1 MRWQMAQRYPKPWE
15 ILDWEEKRRRG
26 KRREEEEEEDE
37 RVEEAGEEESGEE
50 EEGSEEDEEEE
61 GEEEESGEEEEGE
74 EDEEE
79 GDEEES
85 EEEEEDQPAK
95 GNIMG
100 NWAIR
105 FGLYMSFIRP
115 LYGHLWPLH
124 GHFIRPDQLRLF
136 LKVMSYYLYW
146 PLKVNDILGFLTG
159 LCH

>member
-1 MRWQMAQRYPKPWE
+1 MMQYFQETASRTHAVTDGPE
-15 ILDWEEKRRRG
+15 ISETVRNLRLRGKEEKRRRG

-37 RVEEAGEEESGEE
+37 RVEEAG
-50 EEGSEEDEEEE
+50 
-61 GEEEESGEEEEGE
+61 EEESGEEEEGE

-136 LKVMSYYLYW
+136 LKVMSYYLY
-146 PLKVNDILGFLTG
+146 
-159 LCH
+159 

>member
-1 MRWQMAQRYPKPWE
+1 MMQYFQETASRTHAVTDGPE
-15 ILDWEEKRRRG
+15 ISETVRNLRLRGKEEKRRRG

-74 EDEEE
+74 EDGEEE
-79 GDEEES
+79 GEEEES
-85 EEEEEDQPAK
+85 GEEEEDQPAK

-136 LKVMSYYLYW
+136 LKVMSYYLY
-146 PLKVNDILGFLTG
+146 
-159 LCH
+159 